1 MQSFSSGGQY
11 DFLITLPMRTF
22 SAMENDF
29 PIVGGRQMQASV
41 DVLRQ
46 DRASISAKRNVNS
59 FIMSAFDIEILRR
72 SQDKVPRW
80 LNRISPHPCI
90 HLIYT
95 SALRVYGLRC
105 CSIPNAVGSEP
116 C

>member
-11 DFLITLPMRTF
+11 DFLITLPIRTF
-22 SAMENDF
+22 SAMKNDF
-29 PIVGGRQMQASV
+29 SIVGGGHLQASV
-41 DVLRQ
+41 NVLRYN
-46 DRASISAKRNVNS
+46 RTSVNARERVNS
-59 FIMSAFDIEILRR
+59 FIMSAFDIEISGR

-80 LNRISPHPCI
+80 SNWIPLHPCI